1 MKRVA
6 GLNARVTHLSRNTQ
20 WRNENIL
27 VIRLKRAYELPARS
41 DGCRV
46 LVDRLWPRGVSKA
59 ELSIQSWPK
68 PLAPSTLLRKWFNHN
83 PARWTEFK
91 DRYFRELDGRG
102 DVASLPLQESIH
114 RYFEGAPG
122 VRFQARLVLDGMTDF
137 QKAIIRAC
145 RSIGYGKTLSY
156 GELANRAGFPGAAR
170 AVGSVMSSNRHPLIT
185 PCHRVVAAGNRIGG
199 FSSSSG
205 TELKRALLELEG
217 ATVSA

>member
-1 MKRVA
+1 MVRY
-6 GLNARVTHLSRNTQ
+6 S
-20 WRNENIL
+20 L
-27 VIRLKRAYELPARS
+27 VPTSWGPFLLVMQGE
-41 DGCRV
+41 RV
-46 LVDRLWPRGVSKA
+46 LETKLPDESDLDRHLTR
-59 ELSIQSWPK
+59 
-68 PLAPSTLLRKWFNHN
+68 LRTDLGAVEDDCAH
-83 PARWTEFK
+83 P
-91 DRYFRELDGRG
+91 
-102 DVASLPLQESIH
+102 PLQESIQ

-122 VRFQARLVLDGMTDF
+122 VRFQARLVLDGMTEF

-145 RSIGYGKTLSY
+145 RTIGYGKTLSY
-156 GELANRAGFPGAAR
+156 GELAKRAGFPGAAR